1 MPPIR
6 KEINR
11 GAKAITLGWVGL
23 GVGQTPRMHKS
34 LLPNITEIKGEG
46 SFLFFFFV
54 VVFSISRK
62 LTRKSQ
68 IKVFKQTHLELK

>member
-46 SFLFFFFV
+46 SFLFFF
-54 VVFSISRK
+54 VFPISRK